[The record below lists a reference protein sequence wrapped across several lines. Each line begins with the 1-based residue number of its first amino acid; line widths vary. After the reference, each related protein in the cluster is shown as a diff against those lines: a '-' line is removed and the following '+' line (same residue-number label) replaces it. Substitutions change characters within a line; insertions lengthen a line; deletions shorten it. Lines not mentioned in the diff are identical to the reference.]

1 MSRLAPLG
9 AGLRTPVPF
18 DVTAMEF
25 VFVVPRDAL
34 FPDFY
39 PHGFVPFEATSSA
52 VGPESQANGTAIS
65 SAEFESTVLRAGF
78 FVERARAECNPDW
91 KQVIPYSIVE
101 CDGRV
106 LLLRR
111 LSKGGEA
118 RLHDK
123 HSIGVGGH
131 INPQDLD
138 ASPGHSSSRTDPI
151 GAGTRREVE
160 EELTVRGKYDVQ
172 RIGIL
177 NDDSNPVGAVHVGVV
192 QVITVQGSVEIRE
205 KEQLEARLVTTDE
218 LKAMLAQGANFET
231 WSSLLIRRLD
241 EILPKPTAVAS

>member
-1 MSRLAPLG
+1 
-9 AGLRTPVPF
+9 
-18 DVTAMEF
+18 MEF
-25 VFVVPRDAL
+25 VFVVPRNVL

-39 PHGFVPFEATSSA
+39 PHGFVPFEARSCASGSESDGGGTTITSSA
-52 VGPESQANGTAIS
+52 
-65 SAEFESTVLRAGF
+65 FESTVVRAGF
-78 FVERARAECNPDW
+78 FVERAKAERNPDW

-118 RLHDK
+118 RLHHK

-131 INPQDLD
+131 INPEDLARGSNH
-138 ASPGHSSSRTDPI
+138 ASTHANPI
-151 GAGTRREVE
+151 DAGTRREVE
-160 EELTVRGKYDVQ
+160 EELTVRGKYEVQ

-192 QVITVQGSVEIRE
+192 QVITIQGSVEIRE

>member
-1 MSRLAPLG
+1 
-9 AGLRTPVPF
+9 
-18 DVTAMEF
+18 MEF
-25 VFVVPRDAL
+25 VFVVPRSAL

-39 PHGFVPFEATSSA
+39 PHGFVPFEGVTSAS
-52 VGPESQANGTAIS
+52 GPET
-65 SAEFESTVLRAGF
+65 SATGASVSASAFESTVLRAGF
-78 FVERARAECNPDW
+78 FVERARAERNPDW

-138 ASPGHSSSRTDPI
+138 MSPGDPSSRANPVD
-151 GAGTRREVE
+151 AGTRREVD
-160 EELTVRGKYDVQ
+160 EELTVRGRYDVQ
-172 RIGIL
+172 RIGII

-192 QVITVQGSVEIRE
+192 QVITIQGSVEIRE

>member
-1 MSRLAPLG
+1 
-9 AGLRTPVPF
+9 
-18 DVTAMEF
+18 MEF
-25 VFVVPRDAL
+25 VFVVPRNVL

-39 PHGFVPFEATSSA
+39 PHGFVPFEETSYASGPESNAAGTTITSSA
-52 VGPESQANGTAIS
+52 
-65 SAEFESTVLRAGF
+65 FESTVVRSGF
-78 FVERARAECNPDW
+78 FVERARAERNPDW

-131 INPQDLD
+131 INPEDLD
-138 ASPGHSSSRTDPI
+138 PRSSDTSSRANPI
-151 GAGTRREVE
+151 DAGTRREVE

-205 KEQLEARLVTTDE
+205 KEQLEARLVTIDE
-218 LKAMLAQGANFET
+218 LKAMLAQGANFES